1 MKFRCVSSHKQ
12 EQNDTDTDTH
22 ADAHAYMR
30 YVHLVRMFF
39 APSFVLPPRRGIS
52 IQNKNGGLPLAM

>member
-1 MKFRCVSSHKQ
+1 MKFRCVSSLHKQ
-12 EQNDTDTDTH
+12 EQNDTDTH
-22 ADAHAYMR
+22 ADTHAYMR